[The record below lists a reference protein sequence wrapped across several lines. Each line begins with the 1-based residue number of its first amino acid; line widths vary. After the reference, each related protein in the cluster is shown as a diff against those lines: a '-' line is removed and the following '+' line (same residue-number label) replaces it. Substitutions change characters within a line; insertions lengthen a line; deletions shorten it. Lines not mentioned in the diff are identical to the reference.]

1 MITVAITAMSAIA
14 PVTMAVLYVF
24 IDSVPFCLPY
34 EVRAA
39 EFMISHQGI
48 VETGVVVVTVV
59 SETGGSVTGAD
70 VSEDVVTGSAGFI
83 TGTVAVVCAAVV
95 CGGAAVTVS
104 GADEAVETV
113 VTAGAVV

>member
-1 MITVAITAMSAIA
+1 M
-14 PVTMAVLYVF
+14 
-24 IDSVPFCLPY
+24 PY

-39 EFMISHQGI
+39 EFIISHQGI

-70 VSEDVVTGSAGFI
+70 VSEGVVTGSAGFI
-83 TGTVAVVCAAVV
+83 AGTVEVVCATVV
-95 CGGAAVTVS
+95 CDVAAVTVS
-104 GADEAVETV
+104 GADEVVETV

>member
-1 MITVAITAMSAIA
+1 
-14 PVTMAVLYVF
+14 
-24 IDSVPFCLPY
+24 
-34 EVRAA
+34 
-39 EFMISHQGI
+39 MISHQGI

-70 VSEDVVTGSAGFI
+70 VSEGVVTGSAGFMA
-83 TGTVAVVCAAVV
+83 GTVEAVCAAVV
-95 CGGAAVTVS
+95 CDVAAVTVS